1 MIKHKKRIIPIILTV
16 LVLLVGAGVYMYFLQ
31 GLTPLRILNNVSIAG
46 TNVGGMTKEEAV
58 AAVSKRFG
66 ETFDSTSMNIAV
78 EPFSV
83 SLSPETAGA
92 ELDVEAAVQEAYDYG
107 RIGSFAERKSQ
118 QLTAATMG
126 YKVDISRY
134 LSLDM
139 NAIRNALVEFS
150 KEFDSVLTQS
160 SVSVQGD
167 SPNLTA
173 PVDEIIPQKLV
184 ITKGTSL
191 YELDLEGLFS
201 RVLKAYNDMQFSI
214 KYGCTVTPPDTLDLQ
229 EIYNQYYI
237 GPVDAVLDP
246 DTFQIT
252 EELLGYEFDLQQ
264 AQETLQSLAEGETA
278 EISFRLV
285 QPANTYESLYN
296 GLFKDVLSTFTAETN
311 SQYGRDTNLRL
322 ACEAINGLILYPGD
336 MFSYNPTLGER
347 TPERGY
353 MPAAS
358 YIGLQTVDTYGGGIC
373 QVSSCVYYCAV
384 VADLEIVQRHN
395 HTFNTGYVPV
405 GTDSTVDWSGPNLRF
420 RNNSDYPIRID
431 AYAEAGKTVIT
442 FMGTDNK
449 DYYVKFENEILDTYH
464 YETREV
470 TYSSNNEYGYV
481 DGQVII
487 TPYTGYRANTY
498 RAKYDKETDELISR
512 DFEAYSFYNPRDE
525 VVCRIVD

>member
-1 MIKHKKRIIPIILTV
+1 MTKHKKRLIPIILIV
-16 LVLLVGAGVYMYFLQ
+16 LVLLAGVGAYIYFFQ
-31 GLTPLRILNNVSIAG
+31 GLIPLRILNNVSIAG

-58 AAVSKRFG
+58 AAVSKRFD
-66 ETFDSTSMNIAV
+66 ETFGSTPMDIVV

-92 ELDVEAAVQEAYDYG
+92 DFDVEAAVQEAYDYG

-118 QLTAATMG
+118 QLTAAATG

-134 LSLDM
+134 LTLDTG
-139 NAIRNALVEFS
+139 AIRSALENFS
-150 KEFDSVLTQS
+150 TKFDSILTQS
-160 SVSVQGD
+160 TVSLDGD

-173 PVDEIIPQKLV
+173 PVEEIIPQKLV

-214 KYGCTVTPPDTLDLQ
+214 KYSCTVTPPDTLDLQ

-237 GPVDAVLDP
+237 RPVDAVLNP
-246 DTFQIT
+246 DTSQIT
-252 EELLGYEFDLQQ
+252 KEVLGYDFDLQQ
-264 AQETLQSLAEGETA
+264 VQETLQSLDEGETA
-278 EISFRLV
+278 EVAFRLV
-285 QPANTYESLYN
+285 QPEHTYESLYN
-296 GLFKDVLSTFTAETN
+296 ELFKDVLATFTAETS

-336 MFSYNPTLGER
+336 IFSYNPTLGER

-358 YIGLQTVDTYGGGIC
+358 YIGLQTVNTYGGGIC

-384 VADLEIVQRHN
+384 VADLEIIQRHN

-431 AYAEAGKTVIT
+431 AYAEGGKTVIT

-464 YETREV
+464 YETREE

-487 TPYTGYRANTY
+487 TPYTGYSANTY

-512 DFEAYSFYNPRDE
+512 DFEAYSYYNPRDE